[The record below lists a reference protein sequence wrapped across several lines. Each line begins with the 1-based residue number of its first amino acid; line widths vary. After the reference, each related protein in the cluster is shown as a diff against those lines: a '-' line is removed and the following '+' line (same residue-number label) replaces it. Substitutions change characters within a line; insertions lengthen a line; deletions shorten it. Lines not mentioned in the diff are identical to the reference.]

1 MSLAEEFMPFLTPTG
16 DSEKGDY
23 INAACL
29 PVTLKYTYFL
39 NFQTRHV

>member
-23 INAACL
+23 INAA
-29 PVTLKYTYFL
+29 FL
-39 NFQTRHV
+39 QVSV